1 MELVKNF
8 VDASVLSND
17 VISPEYQEGVPIVKV
32 KGSLKRSIAFWEPTG
47 ASRFICDTIVDGIR
61 SPLFTPDQQRA
72 LAIID
77 LPFSIL
83 NLWSKL
89 FLIF

>member
-32 KGSLKRSIAFWEPTG
+32 KGSLKRKIAF
-47 ASRFICDTIVDGIR
+47 
-61 SPLFTPDQQRA
+61 
-72 LAIID
+72 
-77 LPFSIL
+77 
-83 NLWSKL
+83 
-89 FLIF
+89 